1 MSLVEQTTILCIL
14 NEKHTQFLFSF
25 FFLGL
30 GNIKHV
36 FYKQMYC
43 KVDKYVL
50 FTQQDR
56 KRSLF
61 AFFSLRN
68 LVSTRIQ
75 IGNQKEVIDHSRPG
89 LLFPLIH
96 AVWVEDSIIFPKLT
110 GISVPVQNQHWPHN
124 FGNLQTKT
132 PFAKNPKTYNIIHW
146 FADSL
151 GQITCQT
158 SV

>member
-14 NEKHTQFLFSF
+14 NEKHTQFVFSF

-36 FYKQMYC
+36 VSRQMYC
-43 KVDKYVL
+43 KVGKYVL

-96 AVWVEDSIIFPKLT
+96 VVWVEYSITLAKLNVCINKLYGIILLFNKKKQQGILRCLPMPK
-110 GISVPVQNQHWPHN
+110 SEK
-124 FGNLQTKT
+124 KT
-132 PFAKNPKTYNIIHW
+132 TEAV
-146 FADSL
+146 S
-151 GQITCQT
+151 
-158 SV
+158 